1 MRKDV
6 LGFILVAAAALLWAT
21 LGPFYKTILALEPNF
36 TPLNIVFFRTA
47 FTSLILFLA
56 QILGRRFSPKQV
68 DWILFLSYALVGV
81 ALFYTVYA
89 YAIDAIGVG
98 MAAILM
104 YTAPA
109 WVAIFSHF
117 LFGEKLTFFKVAAII
132 LTFSGSALVA
142 KVYRPET
149 LRFNLYGII
158 LGLGAGLTYS
168 FYNIFNKLAVRRHSP
183 VDTLMYSMGLGALFL
198 LPFTYRNIVL
208 PFRNTSLFLWLLAMS
223 IIPSLGGGFCYI
235 TALRFIP
242 VSVASIM
249 ANLEPVAAAAM
260 GAILFGERMEG
271 LQLLGAFLIIGG
283 ILVLQLGGSRGK
295 I

>member
-1 MRKDV
+1 MRQDI
-6 LGFILVAAAALLWAT
+6 LGFALVVAAALLWST
-21 LGPFYKTILALEPNF
+21 LGPFYKTILALEPRF

-47 FTSLILFLA
+47 FTALIIFLA
-56 QILGRRFSPKQV
+56 KAVKRQFSPKHV
-68 DWILFLSYALVGV
+68 DWPLFLGYALIGV

-117 LFGEKLTFFKVAAII
+117 LFNEKLTLFKVAAII

-142 KVYRPET
+142 GVYRPET
-149 LRFNLYGII
+149 LRFNLYGVI

-183 VDTLMYSMGLGALFL
+183 IDTLMYSMGVGALFL
-198 LPFTYRNIVL
+198 LPLSYRNIAL
-208 PFRNTSLFLWLLAMS
+208 PFCNLSLFLWLLAMS
-223 IIPSLGGGFCYI
+223 VIPSLGGGFCYI

-260 GAILFGERMEG
+260 GAILFGERMEWP
-271 LQLLGAFLIIGG
+271 QILGACLIIGG
-283 ILVLQLGGSRGK
+283 ILVLQLGSK
-295 I
+295 

>member
-1 MRKDV
+1 MSREIA
-6 LGFILVAAAALLWAT
+6 GFILVAIAALLWAT
-21 LGPFYKTILALEPNF
+21 LGPFYKTILALEPRF
-36 TPLNIVFFRTA
+36 TPLDIVFFRIA
-47 FTSLILFLA
+47 FTSLIIFLA
-56 QILGRRFSPKQV
+56 KTFRGKLSPSNV
-68 DWILFLSYALVGV
+68 DWALFFAYALIGV

-109 WVAIFSHF
+109 WVAIISHF
-117 LFGEKLTFFKVAAII
+117 LFKERLTVFKIVAII

-142 KVYRPET
+142 KVYKPET
-149 LRFNLYGII
+149 LRFNLYGVF

-183 VDTLMYSMGLGALFL
+183 LDTLMYSMGLGAIFL
-198 LPFTYRNIVL
+198 LPLSFRNIML
-208 PFRNTSLFLWLLAMS
+208 PFHRLNLLPWLLALS

-249 ANLEPVAAAAM
+249 ANLEPVAAAVM
-260 GAILFGERMEG
+260 GAIFFGERMEG
-271 LQLLGAFLIIGG
+271 PQMLGASLIIGG
-283 ILVLQLGGSRGK
+283 IIVLQAGGRGK